1 MCEPFSPGPGGGDRP
16 GEPPPLGREFRPEE
30 HPAATEGLPF
40 WADLA
45 PGGGSPRH
53 VVVDLIQDT
62 LPFNYPAFVKV
73 RHTVVVTHDGLRNRF
88 FVLRPSLYLRHSPG
102 DAGLRGFCLPVGS
115 NTPDPG

>member
-1 MCEPFSPGPGGGDRP
+1 MNSRHWGGNSAPRKI
-16 GEPPPLGREFRPEE
+16 LLRRRESRS
-30 HPAATEGLPF
+30 
-40 WADLA
+40 DLA

-73 RHTVVVTHDGLRNRF
+73 RHTVVETHDGLRNRF
-88 FVLRPSLYLRHSPG
+88 FVLRPSLSLRHSPG